1 MLKSSDLNE
10 RWAEKIA
17 EINYVLD
24 WEVAIKYETKNCYNL
39 MVRSPRL
46 MQKPQSRSE
55 NSTNFVLMSSR
66 GRKRI
71 QLTLFWQQNEQNCH
85 CGT

>member
-10 RWAEKIA
+10 RWAEKIG
-17 EINYVLD
+17 EINFVLD

-46 MQKPQSRSE
+46 MPQSRSD
-55 NSTNFVLMSSR
+55 NSTKFVLLSSR
-66 GRKRI
+66 GRKRV

-85 CGT
+85 CGR

>member
-10 RWAEKIA
+10 RWAEKIG
-17 EINYVLD
+17 EINFVLD

-46 MQKPQSRSE
+46 MPQSRSD
-55 NSTNFVLMSSR
+55 NSSR
-66 GRKRI
+66 GRKRV

-85 CGT
+85 CGR